1 MDLSKRIDELKDEI
15 VEKTQEIVRIKSTE
29 EEAVEDKPFGLGV
42 HEALEYTLDL
52 CESLGFKT
60 KNLDNMVGYAE
71 IGQGE
76 ELIGILAHL
85 DVVPEGDEKTWNNPP
100 YSGAIAD
107 GKIFGRGT
115 IDDKGPAIAGIYAMK
130 AILDADLELNKRIRI
145 IFGLNEETHWKSI
158 QYYVENEEI
167 PQMAFTP
174 DSDFP
179 VIHGEKGILVF
190 NLKQKLEES
199 LKDGGIEILSIAGGN
214 RPNMVPDY
222 AEAKIIDHKPFKD
235 ILKAYNS
242 ETKGNISFERK
253 EGYVLIQSKG
263 VSAHGARPES
273 GINAIAHLLDFL
285 SHLDLAIGDLANFI
299 RFYKHHINTEINGES
314 IGCHFSDELSGP
326 LTFNVGTIKQDSEE
340 ISLGINI
347 RYPITYDDSQV
358 FKGMETVLD
367 ETVYNMHK
375 KINIEKLDHM
385 APIYFEKDH
394 PLIEALMGVYKKHTG
409 DSSEPL
415 TIGGGTYARSM
426 PNAVAFGPLFSHRVE
441 CAHQADEHIF
451 IDDLILATK
460 IYADALK
467 SLIE

>member
-1 MDLSKRIDELKDEI
+1 MNLSKKIDELKEDI
-15 VEKTQEIVRIKSTE
+15 IKKTQEIVQIKSTE
-29 EEAVEDKPFGLGV
+29 EKPVDNKPFGLGV
-42 HEALEYTLDL
+42 HRTLEYTLDL
-52 CESLGFKT
+52 CQSLGFRT

-71 IGQGE
+71 IGEGE
-76 ELIGILAHL
+76 DLIGILAHL
-85 DVVPEGDEKTWNNPP
+85 DVVPEGDEKTWSYPP
-100 YSGAIAD
+100 YSGTIAD

-130 AILDADLELNKRIRI
+130 AILDSDIELNKRVRI

-158 QYYVENEEI
+158 KYYVENEEI
-167 PQMAFTP
+167 PKMAFTP

-190 NLKQKLEES
+190 NLKQKIEDS
-199 LKDGGIEILSIAGGN
+199 LKDGGIEIISIEGGN

-222 AEAKIIDHKPFKD
+222 AEAKIIDHKPFED

-253 EGYVLIQSKG
+253 DNYVLIKSKG
-263 VSAHGARPES
+263 ISAHGARPES
-273 GINAIAHLLDFL
+273 GVNAIAHLLDFL
-285 SHLDLAIGDLANFI
+285 SHLDLEVGDLANFI
-299 RFYKHHINTEINGES
+299 RFFKHHINTELNGES
-314 IGCHFSDELSGP
+314 IGCHFEDELSGP
-326 LTFNVGTIKQDSEE
+326 LTFNVGTIKLHDEE

-347 RYPITYDDSQV
+347 RYPITYNDNQV
-358 FKGMETVLD
+358 FDGMEKVLN
-367 ETVYNMHK
+367 ETVYNMRH
-375 KINIEKLDHM
+375 KINIEKADHM
-385 APIYFEKDH
+385 EPIYFEKDH
-394 PLIEALMGVYKKHTG
+394 PLIKSLMAVYKKHTG

-441 CAHQADEHIF
+441 CAHQADEHIY

-467 SLIE
+467 SLLE